1 MKIVADREICIGS
14 GMCVLIAS
22 ELFGQDET
30 EGLVAVLKP
39 KAEGR
44 EAEAAR
50 RAVVSCPTRAL
61 SIDEETCDESA

>member
-1 MKIVADREICIGS
+1 VKIVADREICIGS

-30 EGLVAVLKP
+30 EGLVAVLK
-39 KAEGR
+39 AEAAAD

-50 RAVVSCPTRAL
+50 RAVLSCPTRAL
-61 SIDEETCDESA
+61 SIDG